1 MFWCFNPA
9 LNVPQEDEKFLT
21 EVFAQ
26 LTDDATEDSKRRELA
41 SFKKFFLFL
50 LFFFLCFFLDICWN
64 LKVVAFHNHVWEMS
78 PEMAVGTVIFIW
90 DRFNYFDLCISHLY
104 CHLSISFFFL
114 LSLGELRQRILC
126 VFTNV
131 AASKQGCV
139 LQNSGKSRHFTCSWN
154 SNGTL

>member
-41 SFKKFFLFL
+41 SFKKFFFVLVV
-50 LFFFLCFFLDICWN
+50 FFFWVFLDICWN

-104 CHLSISFFFL
+104 CHLSISFFSPPL
-114 LSLGELRQRILC
+114 LRWTSSKNSVRFHKRCSLKTGMRS
-126 VFTNV
+126 
-131 AASKQGCV
+131 SKLWQI
-139 LQNSGKSRHFTCSWN
+139 
-154 SNGTL
+154 

>member
-1 MFWCFNPA
+1 
-9 LNVPQEDEKFLT
+9 
-21 EVFAQ
+21 
-26 LTDDATEDSKRRELA
+26 
-41 SFKKFFLFL
+41 
-50 LFFFLCFFLDICWN
+50 
-64 LKVVAFHNHVWEMS
+64 
-78 PEMAVGTVIFIW
+78 MAVGTVIFIW

-139 LQNSGKSRHFTCSWN
+139 LQNSGKSRHFTCS
-154 SNGTL
+154 